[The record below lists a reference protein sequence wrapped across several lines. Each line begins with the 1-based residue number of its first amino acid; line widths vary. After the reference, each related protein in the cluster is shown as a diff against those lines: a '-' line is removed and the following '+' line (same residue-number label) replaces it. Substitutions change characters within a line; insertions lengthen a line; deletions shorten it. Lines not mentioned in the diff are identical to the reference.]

1 MVMWR
6 GGSCAAGRR
15 EPCQAGNRAAL
26 SGLHCAPQ
34 SACPPH
40 DQDKGSFLFLSKS
53 IFKGRSVMYRVLY
66 RKWRPQTFEEVYGQP
81 HITATL
87 KNELVSGRVAHA
99 YLFTARAERAR
110 PPVRRFFQ
118 RRSTVS
124 RRMTA
129 TPATSARYA
138 AASTTARCSMLLR

>member
-87 KNELVSGRVAHA
+87 KNELVSGRVAICSP
-99 YLFTARAERAR
+99 ARAERAR

>member
-40 DQDKGSFLFLSKS
+40 DQVKGSLLFYQ
-53 IFKGRSVMYRVLY
+53 KG
-66 RKWRPQTFEEVYGQP
+66 
-81 HITATL
+81 
-87 KNELVSGRVAHA
+87 NA
-99 YLFTARAERAR
+99 YVPRALQKME
-110 PPVRRFFQ
+110 
-118 RRSTVS
+118 
-124 RRMTA
+124 
-129 TPATSARYA
+129 TSDF
-138 AASTTARCSMLLR
+138 